1 MEEQLNELMAMVD
14 EEQSRLVKLEDIAKI
29 VYLRDCIS
37 DRYLQPYDYI
47 NIEAAKKRI
56 IGKLQEREE

>member
-1 MEEQLNELMAMVD
+1 MAMVD